1 MVKMKP
7 QSFTVLLFLLPPSL
21 SAWCQQQREKPLTDE
36 ELLARPAKV
45 VGTSGLS
52 VDMAFMMAM
61 DQAQAAGGAVIIH
74 GCEEPS
80 KKVVRYRGS
89 TLREVLDN
97 IVTDDPDYV
106 WEVNDGVVNLAPAKG
121 VPDLL
126 TLRIAA
132 FDSGD
137 ATSLV
142 TAGTYLLALPEVRK
156 RAAGLGFSQGVLGVG
171 PSSVPAPGTPLP
183 PPKWLD
189 VHLENVTLFD
199 ALNALVRTNGHGQWI
214 YHETHCKSQSDFHV
228 QFSD

>member
-1 MVKMKP
+1 MRHKSLTML
-7 QSFTVLLFLLPPSL
+7 VLLLGAST
-21 SAWCQQQREKPLTDE
+21 SAGLQEQPEKPAGEE

-52 VDMAFMMAM
+52 VDMAFMMAV
-61 DQAQAAGGAVIIH
+61 DQTRAPGGAVIVH

-80 KKVVRYRGS
+80 SKVVRYRGS

-106 WEVNDGVVNLAPAKG
+106 WEVNDGVVNLAPAQG

-156 RAAGLGFSQGVLGVG
+156 RAADLGFSQGVLGTG
-171 PSSVPAPGTPLP
+171 PSSIPPPGAPLPAPKL
-183 PPKWLD
+183 LD

-199 ALNALVRTNGHGQWI
+199 AMNALVRTNKHGQWV
-214 YHETHCKSQSDFHV
+214 YHETHCKSENNFQVH
-228 QFSD
+228 FSD